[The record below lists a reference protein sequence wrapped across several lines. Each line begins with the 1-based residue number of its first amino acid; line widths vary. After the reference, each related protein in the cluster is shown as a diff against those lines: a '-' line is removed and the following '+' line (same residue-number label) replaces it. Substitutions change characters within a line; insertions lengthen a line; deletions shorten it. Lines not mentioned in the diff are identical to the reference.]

1 MITFQEY
8 SRLVIRIKRKFYT
21 GCILSLSGFSFAEA
35 PSLPSGYDGHIVFN
49 CCVSMGSSNAW
60 QFLILSIFH
69 GVDTFEVQIIYQVL
83 GWYKNNCGLALLNF
97 AVWYQNMFFYKC
109 GYVIHHFNT
118 LSHFIFFLLVTYY
131 LLFILYLF

>member
-21 GCILSLSGFSFAEA
+21 GCMLSLSGFSFSEA
-35 PSLPSGYDGHIVFN
+35 PSLPSGYDGHIVLS
-49 CCVSMGSSNAW
+49 CCVSTAPHSV
-60 QFLILSIFH
+60 FH
-69 GVDTFEVQIIYQVL
+69 GVDTFEVQIIYQLL
-83 GWYKNNCGLALLNF
+83 GCYKNNCSLSLLNF
-97 AVWYQNMFFYKC
+97 AVWYQNTFFYKC

-118 LSHFIFFLLVTYY
+118 HFLLYIFLLVTYC